1 MATEPS
7 IFTAS
12 DYAAW
17 WGATIA
23 TLALFWNIIVALRSG
38 ARVRVKANPNM
49 KVYPPQPLTG
59 DKDWIS
65 VTAINCG
72 TSPTTITHCCGYYS
86 ASFWD
91 LIRGK
96 KQQFIINC
104 DPRLGSKIPTVLA
117 PGEEWSNLADQQG
130 LKEQNPNGFYYIGI
144 MHNQKKRPIYKRV
157 KIDT

>member
-1 MATEPS
+1 MTIDFS
-7 IFTAS
+7 KITAS

-23 TLALFWNIIVALRSG
+23 TLALIWNIIVALRSG

-49 KVYPPQPLTG
+49 KVHPPQPPTG
-59 DKDWIS
+59 DKEWIS

-72 TSPTTITHCCGYYS
+72 SSPTTITHCCSYYA

-104 DPRLGSKIPTVLA
+104 DPRLGSQIPTVLA
-117 PGEEWSNLADQQG
+117 PGEEWSNLADQEG
-130 LKEQNPNGFYYIGI
+130 LKEQSPKGFYYIGV

-157 KIDT
+157 KINA